1 MAAWFEK
8 NILAIKL
15 FFLVAG
21 SIAGAAF
28 LLAVGVTAVFV
39 ALDDGGRPPEPA
51 YVEFTPTFED
61 DEYYIAI
68 PEPEEVE
75 DTIAARTTFILVGLD
90 NQQLADAI
98 MVGTFYRDNGM
109 IHLMSIPRDMIVRI
123 PPHRLERMRA
133 DGIHPPRTLKVN
145 EMRSHGGQVHGIYY
159 LMEQLGEMFG
169 IAFDFYVEVEL
180 AAFRRIVDAIGG
192 VYMNIP
198 RRLWYES
205 LDQRPPL
212 RINVPA
218 GENVLLD
225 GNMAEGV
232 VRYRQWPM
240 GDLQR
245 NQMQMEFMTQLIRQ
259 AATRDALLYNP
270 MELISIATENV
281 RTNLGL
287 AAVTFIPYIP
297 RVGLDSVQTFTMP
310 GTLGFVERREYFIP
324 NTAELPGTIADI
336 FFAVFED
343 ETEPDEEDEG
353 ENEAEETE

>member
-1 MAAWFEK
+1 VAAWFEK

-192 VYMNIP
+192 VEVVNP
-198 RRLWYES
+198 LAN
-205 LDQRPPL
+205 DFRPVEDV
-212 RINVPA
+212 II
-218 GENVLLD
+218 ETI
-225 GNMAEGV
+225 E
-232 VRYRQWPM
+232 
-240 GDLQR
+240 
-245 NQMQMEFMTQLIRQ
+245 IRVWQ
-259 AATRDALLYNP
+259 
-270 MELISIATENV
+270 
-281 RTNLGL
+281 
-287 AAVTFIPYIP
+287 
-297 RVGLDSVQTFTMP
+297 
-310 GTLGFVERREYFIP
+310 
-324 NTAELPGTIADI
+324 
-336 FFAVFED
+336 
-343 ETEPDEEDEG
+343 
-353 ENEAEETE
+353 